1 MRFFV
6 NVITTAVMVAA
17 CSRDDEARPP
27 SVTADSTTVADTV
40 SDRTGRI
47 LFVGTSLTAGLGLD
61 AEQAYPA
68 LIARRIDSLRLPYEV
83 DNAGYSGETSAG
95 ALRRIDWLV
104 RNPVDVLVLETGA
117 NDGLRGLSVDS
128 MRANI
133 QAIIDRVR
141 AVSPSVRI
149 LLVGMEAPPNLGPRY
164 TSEFRKVF
172 PEVAERNGARL
183 LPFLLVGV
191 AAVDS
196 LNQADGIHPNVAG
209 SRMLAETVWGALLP
223 LLGQGVEGGGSG
235 VEGSAMR
242 APPTPRP

>member
-1 MRFFV
+1 MQLFV
-6 NVITTAVMVAA
+6 KVIAA
-17 CSRDDEARPP
+17 LVILGACRGNGN
-27 SVTADSTTVADTV
+27 ADSASRADDTAAV
-40 SDRTGRI
+40 DSTPDAPRRL
-47 LFVGTSLTAGLGLD
+47 LFVGTSLTAGLGL
-61 AEQAYPA
+61 EPEEAYPA
-68 LIARRIDSLRLPYEV
+68 LIARRIDSLDLPYRV

-104 RNPVDVLVLETGA
+104 REPVDVFVLETGA

-141 AVSPSVRI
+141 TASPNVRI

-172 PEVAERNGARL
+172 PVVAERNGAVL
-183 LPFLLVGV
+183 LPFLLDGV

-196 LNQADGIHPNVAG
+196 LNQGDGIHPNAAG
-209 SRMLAETVWGALLP
+209 SRRLAETVWAALLP
-223 LLGQGVEGGGSG
+223 LLERPLGS
-235 VEGSAMR
+235 
-242 APPTPRP
+242 RPAQR

>member
-1 MRFFV
+1 MQPFV
-6 NVITTAVMVAA
+6 KVIAALVVFGACRADGDTDSASRTAE
-17 CSRDDEARPP
+17 SE
-27 SVTADSTTVADTV
+27 SIDSTPTALK
-40 SDRTGRI
+40 RL
-47 LFVGTSLTAGLGLD
+47 LFVGTSLTAGLGLEP
-61 AEQAYPA
+61 EQAYPA
-68 LIARRIDSLRLPYEV
+68 RIARRIDSLDLPYRV

-104 RNPVDVLVLETGA
+104 REPVDVFVLETGA

-141 AVSPSVRI
+141 AASPNVRI
-149 LLVGMEAPPNLGPRY
+149 LLLGMEAPPNLGPRY

-172 PEVAERNGARL
+172 PELAERNGATL

-196 LNQADGIHPNVAG
+196 LNQGDGIHPNVAG
-209 SRMLAETVWGALLP
+209 SRRLAETVWSALLP
-223 LLGQGVEGGGSG
+223 LLAEPALG
-235 VEGSAMR
+235 
-242 APPTPRP
+242 P

>member
-1 MRFFV
+1 MQPFV
-6 NVITTAVMVAA
+6 KVIVTLIVFGA
-17 CSRDDEARPP
+17 CSADGDDAASRHANSASVDSVP
-27 SVTADSTTVADTV
+27 SAPK
-40 SDRTGRI
+40 RL
-47 LFVGTSLTAGLGLD
+47 LFVGTSLTAGLGLEPD
-61 AEQAYPA
+61 QAYPA
-68 LIARRIDSLRLPYEV
+68 LISQRIDSLGLPYRV

-104 RNPVDVLVLETGA
+104 REPVDVLVLETGA

-141 AVSPSVRI
+141 ATSPSSRN
-149 LLVGMEAPPNLGPRY
+149 LLVGLEAPPNLGTRY

-172 PEVAERNGARL
+172 PELAERNGATL

-196 LNQADGIHPNVAG
+196 LNQGDGIHPNVAG
-209 SRMLAETVWGALLP
+209 SRRLAETVWSALFP
-223 LLGQGVEGGGSG
+223 LLGDGVEDQRLRVGD
-235 VEGSAMR
+235 
-242 APPTPRP
+242 PRP

>member
-1 MRFFV
+1 MRFPV
-6 NVITTAVMVAA
+6 NVIVAA
-17 CSRDDEARPP
+17 LIFASCSRDDETSSS
-27 SVTADSTTVADTV
+27 SVTTDTTAVPDTL
-40 SDRTGRI
+40 SGRKGRI

-61 AEQAYPA
+61 PEQSYPA
-68 LIARRIDSLRLPYEV
+68 LIARRIDSLGLPYEV

-104 RNPVDVLVLETGA
+104 RNPVDMLVLETGA

-141 AVSPSVRI
+141 AASPNVRI

-172 PEVAERNGARL
+172 PEVAERNGATL

-191 AAVDS
+191 AGIDS
-196 LNQADGIHPNVAG
+196 LNQGDGIHPNLEG
-209 SRMLAETVWGALLP
+209 SRRLAETVWRALVP
-223 LLGQGVEGGGSG
+223 LLGAGVRG
-235 VEGSAMR
+235 
-242 APPTPRP
+242 P

>member
-1 MRFFV
+1 M
-6 NVITTAVMVAA
+6 ILAS
-17 CSRDDEARPP
+17 CSRDEEARSS
-27 SVTADSTTVADTV
+27 SVATDTPTVADSV
-40 SDRTGRI
+40 SGRKGRI

-61 AEQAYPA
+61 PEQSYPA
-68 LIARRIDSLRLPYEV
+68 LIAQRIDSLGLSYQV

-104 RNPVDVLVLETGA
+104 RDPVDVLVLETGA

-141 AVSPSVRI
+141 VASPDVRI

-172 PEVAERNGARL
+172 PEVAERNGATL

-191 AAVDS
+191 AGVDS
-196 LNQADGIHPNVAG
+196 LNQGDGIHPNAAG
-209 SRMLAETVWGALLP
+209 SRRLAGTVWAMLLP
-223 LLGQGVEGGGSG
+223 LLGEGVEGRGSTG
-235 VEGSAMR
+235 ALRADEGR
-242 APPTPRP
+242 AGESLDPRP

>member
-1 MRFFV
+1 
-6 NVITTAVMVAA
+6 MVFAA
-17 CSRDDEARPP
+17 CSRDDGA
-27 SVTADSTTVADTV
+27 SSSSSAADTTTVADTV
-40 SDRTGRI
+40 SGRKGRI
-47 LFVGTSLTAGLGLD
+47 LFVGTSLTAGMGLD
-61 AEQAYPA
+61 PEQSYPA
-68 LIARRIDSLRLPYEV
+68 LIARRIDSLGLPFEV

-141 AVSPSVRI
+141 ATSPDVRI

-172 PEVAERNGARL
+172 PELAERNGATL

-191 AAVDS
+191 AGVDS
-196 LNQADGIHPNVAG
+196 LNQGDGIHPNVLG
-209 SRMLAETVWGALLP
+209 SRRLAGTVWAALLP
-223 LLGQGVEGGGSG
+223 LLGERVGGRGSTLDP
-235 VEGSAMR
+235 R
-242 APPTPRP
+242 PTPS

>member
-1 MRFFV
+1 MQPFV
-6 NVITTAVMVAA
+6 KVIAALVVCGACRADGDIDSASRTAESA
-17 CSRDDEARPP
+17 SI
-27 SVTADSTTVADTV
+27 DSTATALK
-40 SDRTGRI
+40 RL

-61 AEQAYPA
+61 PEQAYPA
-68 LIARRIDSLRLPYEV
+68 LIARRIDSLDLPYRV

-104 RNPVDVLVLETGA
+104 REPVDVFVLETGA

-141 AVSPSVRI
+141 AASPNVRI
-149 LLVGMEAPPNLGPRY
+149 LLLGMEAPPNLGPRY

-172 PEVAERNGARL
+172 PELAERNGATL

-196 LNQADGIHPNVAG
+196 LNQGDGIHPNAAG
-209 SRMLAETVWGALLP
+209 SRLLAETVWSALLP
-223 LLGQGVEGGGSG
+223 LLAEPALGL
-235 VEGSAMR
+235 
-242 APPTPRP
+242 

>member
-1 MRFFV
+1 MQPFV
-6 NVITTAVMVAA
+6 KVIAALIVLGACRADRDTDSASRTAESAPIDSAPAA
-17 CSRDDEARPP
+17 LKRL
-27 SVTADSTTVADTV
+27 
-40 SDRTGRI
+40 

-61 AEQAYPA
+61 PEQAYPA
-68 LIARRIDSLRLPYEV
+68 LIARRIDSLGLPYRI

-95 ALRRIDWLV
+95 ALRRVDWLV
-104 RNPVDVLVLETGA
+104 REPVDVFVLETGA

-141 AVSPSVRI
+141 AASPNVRI
-149 LLVGMEAPPNLGPRY
+149 LLLGMEAPPNLGTRY

-172 PEVAERNGARL
+172 PELADRNGATL

-196 LNQADGIHPNVAG
+196 LNQGDGIHPNAAG
-209 SRMLAETVWGALLP
+209 SRLLAETVWSALLP
-223 LLGQGVEGGGSG
+223 LLAE
-235 VEGSAMR
+235 R
-242 APPTPRP
+242 ALGP